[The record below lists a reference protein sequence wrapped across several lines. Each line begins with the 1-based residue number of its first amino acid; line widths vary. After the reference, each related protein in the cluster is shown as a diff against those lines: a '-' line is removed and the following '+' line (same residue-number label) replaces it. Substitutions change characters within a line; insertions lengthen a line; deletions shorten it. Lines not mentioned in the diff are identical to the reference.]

1 MTSFDDI
8 DFFSDPSL
16 LGDPNPYFDHLR
28 SVGPVVR
35 LPKHGVYAI
44 TGYEEGVA
52 VFHDHEHF
60 SSVVAANGPLPPL
73 PFAPEGDDISEQI
86 AAHRHLIP
94 SASNIATLD
103 PPEHTVRRSLLL
115 GMITPRRL
123 QENEEEMRHLAD
135 AQIDGFIH
143 NGRVELL
150 SEYSHPFT
158 THVIADLLGVP
169 PEDYDQVTT
178 QHATLPGQI
187 GIGSAGRPHDPFE
200 KVTGYFAAA
209 IDRRRRE
216 PRQDVMSELAS
227 IRHRDG
233 GTPAVDEVVKA
244 AVQLFGAGLDTTVR
258 AIVAALR
265 FLAEDAELQGR
276 VREERGLVPALVEE
290 VLRLEGTARS
300 GFRLVKKPVEV
311 GDLDL
316 SPGTIVV
323 ALIGAMNRDPRRFE
337 NPHELRLDRENGRSH
352 VAFGRGIHACLG
364 APLARAEI
372 KVSIESF
379 LDRTSRIWIDEEKHG
394 PPGERR
400 YEYLPS
406 YLLQGLLALHL
417 GFED

>member
-1 MTSFDDI
+1 MMGHADR

-16 LGDPNPYFDHLR
+16 LGDPNPFYDVLR
-28 SVGPVVR
+28 PAGPVVR
-35 LPKHGVYAI
+35 LPKYDVYAV
-44 TGYEEGVA
+44 TGFEEGVA

-73 PFAPEGDDISEQI
+73 PFTPEGDDISEQI

-123 QENEEEMRHLAD
+123 QENEAGMRQLAD
-135 AQIDGFIH
+135 AQIDGFIGK
-143 NGRVELL
+143 GRVEIL
-150 SEYSHPFT
+150 SEYSQPFT

-169 PEDYDQVTT
+169 PEDYGKVTV
-178 QHATLPGQI
+178 QHPTLAGQI

-200 KVTGYFAAA
+200 KLIGYFADA

-216 PRQDVMSELAS
+216 PAQDVMSELAG

-233 GTPAVDEVVKA
+233 STPAVDEVVKA
-244 AVQLFGAGLDTTVR
+244 AVQLFGAGLDTTIR

-276 VREERGLVPALVEE
+276 LRRDRALIPALVEE

-300 GFRLVKKPVEV
+300 GFRLVKKPVRV
-311 GDLDL
+311 GDVEL

-323 ALIGAMNRDPRRFE
+323 LLIGAMNRDPRRFE
-337 NPHELRLDRENGRSH
+337 APHQLKLDRENGRSH

-364 APLARAEI
+364 APLARAEM
-372 KVSIESF
+372 KVTVESL
-379 LDRTSRIWIDEEKHG
+379 LDRTNHIAVDEERHG
-394 PPGERR
+394 PPGARR

-406 YLLQGLLALHL
+406 YLLQGLTALHL
-417 GFED
+417 AFEA